1 MFKLSDIPYVT
12 RLPGLT
18 QLNHQVADSPN
29 NLIQILPGLTLVNHQ
44 VADLPNKVQVE

>member
-1 MFKLSDIPYVT
+1 MLKLRHFPYAT
-12 RLPGLT
+12 RLPVLT

-44 VADLPNKVQVE
+44 VADLLNKVQVE